1 MAATQVVRSE
11 WTKIRSVA
19 STVWTLSLA
28 AVVTVALGVL
38 ISLLSKNE
46 FDDLSTKDRLSF
58 DPTFIS
64 FAGMSLGQLAM
75 IVFGVLVV
83 SNEYSTGMIRTSLA
97 AVPQRGTFLFS
108 KIAVATGLAFLVAL
122 ATSFVAFFLGQAM
135 LGSHRASIGDPGV
148 LRAVIGGGLYMTL
161 IALFSMGVAT
171 MLRSPMLSLGILMP
185 FFFLISTIL
194 GNVYADQEG
203 RPVPPGP
210 GRQQDHAGRH
220 PDRRRHSVRPLGRP
234 GDHGPVGGG
243 GGGGRVRAA
252 EEEGRVGSSG
262 GFAGERSSN
271 PLHPAHA
278 LT

>member
-1 MAATQVVRSE
+1 MAALQVVRSE

-28 AVVTVALGVL
+28 VVVTIGLGML
-38 ISLLSKNE
+38 ISALSKSE
-46 FDDLSTKDRLSF
+46 FDSMSRDDRLSF

-97 AVPQRGTFLFS
+97 AVPQRGTFLAG
-108 KIAVATGLAFLVAL
+108 KIGVATVLSLVVGL

-135 LGSHRASIGDPGV
+135 LGEHKAAIGDPGV

-161 IALFSMGVAT
+161 IAMFSMGVAA

-185 FFFLISTIL
+185 FFFLISNIL
-194 GNVYADQEG
+194 GNVDATKKIGQYLPDQAG
-203 RPVPPGP
+203 SKIMQVVTPIGDDTPYGP
-210 GRQQDHAGRH
+210 WGGLGIMALWVAAALIGGYVLLK
-220 PDRRRHSVRPLGRP
+220 RR
-234 GDHGPVGGG
+234 D
-243 GGGGRVRAA
+243 A
-252 EEEGRVGSSG
+252 
-262 GFAGERSSN
+262 
-271 PLHPAHA
+271 
-278 LT
+278 

>member
-1 MAATQVVRSE
+1 MAAAQVVRSE

-28 AVVTVALGVL
+28 VVVTLALGML
-38 ISLLSKNE
+38 ISALSKNE
-46 FDDLSTKDRLSF
+46 FDKMSRKDQLSF

-108 KIAVATGLAFLVAL
+108 KIGVATGLSLVVGL

-135 LGSHRASIGDPGV
+135 LGEHRAHIGDTGV

-161 IALFSMGVAT
+161 IAMFSMGVAV

-185 FFFLISTIL
+185 FFFLISNIL
-194 GNVYADQEG
+194 GNVSATKKIGRYLPDQAG
-203 RPVPPGP
+203 SKIMQVVTPIDDDTPYGP
-210 GRQQDHAGRH
+210 WGGLAIMVLWVAAAIAGGYVLLKKR
-220 PDRRRHSVRPLGRP
+220 D
-234 GDHGPVGGG
+234 
-243 GGGGRVRAA
+243 A
-252 EEEGRVGSSG
+252 
-262 GFAGERSSN
+262 
-271 PLHPAHA
+271 
-278 LT
+278 

>member
-1 MAATQVVRSE
+1 MAATQVIRSE

-28 AVVTVALGVL
+28 VVVTIALGML
-38 ISLLSKNE
+38 ISALSKNE
-46 FDDLSTKDRLSF
+46 FENMDAAGRLSF

-108 KIAVATGLAFLVAL
+108 KIAVATLLAL
-122 ATSFVAFFLGQAM
+122 AVGMVTSFAAFFLGQAM
-135 LGSHRASIGDPGV
+135 LGELHADLGDPGV

-161 IALFSMGVAT
+161 IAVFSMGVAA

-185 FFFLISTIL
+185 FFFLISNIL
-194 GNVYADQEG
+194 GNVSATKKVGQYLPDQAG
-203 RPVPPGP
+203 SKIMQVVTPVDDDTPYGP
-210 GRQQDHAGRH
+210 WGG
-220 PDRRRHSVRPLGRP
+220 LGIMVLWVVAAL
-234 GDHGPVGGG
+234 VGGYVLLK
-243 GGGGRVRAA
+243 RRDA
-252 EEEGRVGSSG
+252 
-262 GFAGERSSN
+262 
-271 PLHPAHA
+271 
-278 LT
+278 